1 MFFLYIYIW
10 SYGVYM
16 YVYIYMIYVEILS
29 TCILRLCGV
38 HSCNRQIPSARW
50 STKSEFRSHRIHLW
64 YIVYLPT
71 FTWKINSYVDKYT
84 IRIDPMGVVM
94 LQLLKNIFALGN
106 SGKFRRW
113 KQFWWVFCGDG
124 EMITHPVFYLFNRL
138 LTGEFPTYCFY

>member
-1 MFFLYIYIW
+1 MFFR
-10 SYGVYM
+10 
-16 YVYIYMIYVEILS
+16 YIYMVIWCIYVRIYIYDI
-29 TCILRLCGV
+29 CRNFIHMHLRLCGV

-94 LQLLKNIFALGN
+94 LQLLKNVFALGN